1 MIPRLLKFLI
11 SILGG
16 KEEKR
21 TDPKFWGNDLVK
33 ARGEY
38 INARINR
45 YPQHPPVLLVGE
57 KGVGKFSFC
66 KHCVWGIEKR
76 EDTVIIKINVLGLYH
91 LSNPTRRISLLFF
104 LINELCTYQKSVVYL
119 YNTHYF
125 TDTALDLIFSK
136 QDRRFFLF
144 ISSEENTKELQRF
157 SGSYTFVFIPNPP
170 MDVYIEYLE
179 ELLEGHKHPE
189 EGLDNY
195 LISAMWFPIEV
206 LPSIL
211 KISRSFSGRDKYITH
226 KNWIRGCVDAVLG
239 AGAWDRD
246 TSEIDG
252 RKISLHES
260 AHAVI
265 TMAVAGDIWIP
276 VYLSSL
282 SFNNQYLGI
291 LHNSFALGVRKVN
304 WEESVFNCSIIIS
317 VAGMIAEEVLL
328 GEKSEG
334 SQADIDKSFYYLER
348 MAKSGMFSKGH
359 PRLHSPDEL
368 NARMQQHYIN
378 LCKVCEALII
388 KNKDVIEEMAKV
400 LHEEKEL
407 FVDDIIGLG
416 INVVTVEDMAEE
428 YGIDVSVEG
437 LMRL

>member
-1 MIPRLLKFLI
+1 M
-11 SILGG
+11 
-16 KEEKR
+16 
-21 TDPKFWGNDLVK
+21 
-33 ARGEY
+33 
-38 INARINR
+38 
-45 YPQHPPVLLVGE
+45 
-57 KGVGKFSFC
+57 
-66 KHCVWGIEKR
+66 WGIEKN
-76 EDTVIIKINVLGLYH
+76 EDVIIIKINVFGLYH

-104 LINELCTYQKSVVYL
+104 LINKLYTYQKSVVYI
-119 YNTHYF
+119 YNTHYL
-125 TDTALDLIFSK
+125 TETALDLIFSK
-136 QDRRFFLF
+136 QNTRFLFF
-144 ISSEENTKELQRF
+144 ISSEENTKELQKF
-157 SGSYTFVFIPNPP
+157 SELYTFVFIPNPP

-179 ELLEGHKHPE
+179 ELLDGHKHPE
-189 EGLDNY
+189 ESLDNY
-195 LISAMWFPIEV
+195 LISSMWFPIEI

-211 KISRSFSGRDKYITH
+211 NISRGFSGKEKYITYQS
-226 KNWIRGCVDAVLG
+226 WIRGCVDAILG

-246 TSEIDG
+246 MSEVDSK
-252 RKISLHES
+252 KIALHES

-291 LHNSFALGVRKVN
+291 LHNSFALGKRKVS

-317 VAGMIAEEVLL
+317 VAGMLSEEILL

-334 SQADIDKSFYYLER
+334 SKADIDKAFYYLER

-368 NARMQQHYIN
+368 NARMQEHYIN

-388 KNKDVIEEMAKV
+388 KNKDVIEEMARV
-400 LHEEKEL
+400 LYKEKEL
-407 FVDDIIGLG
+407 FIDDIIGLG
-416 INVVTVEDMAEE
+416 INVVTVEEMAEE
-428 YGIDVSVEG
+428 YGIDMSIEG